1 MMKRKFFVFVYL
13 GFLFL
18 IFAKSTYA
26 YLDPGTGSYLFQVLI
41 AGFVGGA
48 FFIKSFWKNISNF
61 VTSLFSKKET
71 SSAKKKKDG

>member
-1 MMKRKFFVFVYL
+1 MKRNFFIFAYL

-18 IFAKSTYA
+18 IFAKRTYA

-48 FFIKSFWKNISNF
+48 FFIKTFWKNISNF